1 VDENN
6 NQIPADPKQSEQTP
20 SQVNLQSSTKVD
32 IPLTTQTTREV
43 DSTMIST
50 LPGDQIPNNNQP
62 ENGQPPLPSQ
72 SNTGFAKF
80 IYSIAFIGFVSSV
93 LFFMA
98 SLVADYLL
106 YLNVSAIADKAPTV
120 LMLFSYIGTFFG
132 FIGYLYIGLKSRR
145 ISLSIAAISG
155 MTGLAILGTAIGIF
169 LAGDYH
175 SFIIGGSEIPNS
187 VNYLSSFGTLFYVI
201 ALILMGWAFLRIG
214 KGLGTFYKAAG
225 ILAIIGGIVP
235 IISMFLGGLLGG
247 LQYISYAAYI
257 VFAIILSREI
267 RVPLLTLR
275 VDKSLKTANNKIIIG
290 SIILLISILAVGVGV
305 ILSLTLIP
313 PKLPNLTYSPNDSY
327 KLDVSSSQSTDLI
340 AKLQGRFDA
349 GLVYDH
355 IPIITNKGVR
365 ISDKFVIAYKVPMLD
380 SSQRALT
387 ATLVKTEDTDAMGN
401 KNEHELDPELS
412 RTKIGGSGPD
422 PKGLGYYALYY
433 DYSKG
438 QDNKVPFTIVDNSR
452 AKVGDGTF
460 AISAKVDPENP
471 SKNAAQYVK
480 EMTRFGDYE
489 VINLDDSTSCTLSK
503 EAEYM
508 GFGNCYTVILQKNV
522 GDNADG
528 PSEGRGI
535 LVYTMNFTLSSIVG
549 KKINRD
555 LYIQEMKNTYF
566 RYIKGQVQEIKFPAK
581 FSF

>member
-1 VDENN
+1 
-6 NQIPADPKQSEQTP
+6 
-20 SQVNLQSSTKVD
+20 
-32 IPLTTQTTREV
+32 
-43 DSTMIST
+43 
-50 LPGDQIPNNNQP
+50 
-62 ENGQPPLPSQ
+62 
-72 SNTGFAKF
+72 
-80 IYSIAFIGFVSSV
+80 
-93 LFFMA
+93 
-98 SLVADYLL
+98 
-106 YLNVSAIADKAPTV
+106 
-120 LMLFSYIGTFFG
+120 
-132 FIGYLYIGLKSRR
+132 
-145 ISLSIAAISG
+145 
-155 MTGLAILGTAIGIF
+155 
-169 LAGDYH
+169 
-175 SFIIGGSEIPNS
+175 
-187 VNYLSSFGTLFYVI
+187 
-201 ALILMGWAFLRIG
+201 
-214 KGLGTFYKAAG
+214 
-225 ILAIIGGIVP
+225 
-235 IISMFLGGLLGG
+235 
-247 LQYISYAAYI
+247 
-257 VFAIILSREI
+257 
-267 RVPLLTLR
+267 
-275 VDKSLKTANNKIIIG
+275 
-290 SIILLISILAVGVGV
+290 
-305 ILSLTLIP
+305 
-313 PKLPNLTYSPNDSY
+313 
-327 KLDVSSSQSTDLI
+327 
-340 AKLQGRFDA
+340 
-349 GLVYDH
+349 
-355 IPIITNKGVR
+355 
-365 ISDKFVIAYKVPMLD
+365 MLD